1 MCYYYLLKIIDGV
14 LKNHSL
20 ENPFLTCHPL
30 RIYHKYLYA
39 IWRSWRYFHCIT
51 AFSCVGFRPPITH
64 GNLRSLK
71 IQKKII
77 NKLPKKDFGR
87 TSFIIKLGNFKY
99 VKIPFFTSEDVQ
111 QQQKSNWYNDQG
123 KIWDLHDKL
132 CRPSIGHPLSK
143 WERY

>member
-1 MCYYYLLKIIDGV
+1 MEELKIFPLYNSLPLCWLQTTNNPWQPQIFENTK
-14 LKNHSL
+14 KN
-20 ENPFLTCHPL
+20 
-30 RIYHKYLYA
+30 YQQ
-39 IWRSWRYFHCIT
+39 IT
-51 AFSCVGFRPPITH
+51 
-64 GNLRSLK
+64 
-71 IQKKII
+71 
-77 NKLPKKDFGR
+77 KDFGR

-143 WERY
+143 RERY

>member
-1 MCYYYLLKIIDGV
+1 MEELKIFP
-14 LKNHSL
+14 LYNSL
-20 ENPFLTCHPL
+20 QLCWLQTTNNPWQPQIFENT
-30 RIYHKYLYA
+30 K
-39 IWRSWRYFHCIT
+39 
-51 AFSCVGFRPPITH
+51 
-64 GNLRSLK
+64 
-71 IQKKII
+71 
-77 NKLPKKDFGR
+77 KKDFGR

-143 WERY
+143 RERY